1 MCDMSMSAKANL
13 KSKFPCRYV
22 TDGPERAPNRSYYF
36 AAGLTI
42 EQSQYPCIADLKP
55 AGRYVAK
62 DLSEAGG
69 VPLLSR
75 RIGTVLRG
83 AATHQGGLAETSTYA
98 DI

>member
-1 MCDMSMSAKANL
+1 MSAKANL
-13 KSKFPCRYV
+13 KSKFPSRYV
-22 TDGPERAPNRSYYF
+22 TGGSGRAPDQSYYF
-36 AAGLTI
+36 AVGPTI
-42 EQSQYPCIADLKP
+42 EQSQHPCIADLKP

-75 RIGTVLRG
+75 RIGTVLKG